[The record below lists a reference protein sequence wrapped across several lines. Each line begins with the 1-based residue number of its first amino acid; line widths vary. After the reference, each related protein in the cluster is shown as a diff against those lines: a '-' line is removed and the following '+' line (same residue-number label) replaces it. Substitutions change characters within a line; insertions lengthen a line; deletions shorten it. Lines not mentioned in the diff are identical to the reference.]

1 MGDWSSV
8 LCTSDRRAA
17 VTKGA
22 QFLRRIEAVC
32 SRCSEG
38 ASGDSIPAGQM
49 RLGTILYQFDRMLT
63 AQIFPTIHVADLPIQ
78 MDKYDRARA
87 RRNAAARALDRE
99 ETAEI
104 GRAPCRESV

>member
-1 MGDWSSV
+1 MLIAFALPIVPKLGNAFRQV
-8 LCTSDRRAA
+8 GA
-17 VTKGA
+17 VRYHRSAVPNGA
-22 QFLRRIEAVC
+22 QVLRRIEAVC

-78 MDKYDRARA
+78 MDKY
-87 RRNAAARALDRE
+87 
-99 ETAEI
+99 EI
-104 GRAPCRESV
+104 GRASCREGGCQYV